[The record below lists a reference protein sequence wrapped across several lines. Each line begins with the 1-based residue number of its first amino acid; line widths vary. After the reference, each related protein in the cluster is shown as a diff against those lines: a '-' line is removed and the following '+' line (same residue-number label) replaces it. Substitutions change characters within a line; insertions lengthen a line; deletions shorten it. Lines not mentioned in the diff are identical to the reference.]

1 MKKDIKIFLE
11 HILESINLVEEYV
24 KDKDKSD
31 FLKSIQLQDS
41 VIRRIEIIG
50 EAIKNVPNIFK
61 EKYPQ
66 IPWKQITGMR
76 DILIHQYFG
85 VDLNLTWEVIIKEMP
100 KLKKEIININKKS
113 YNDL

>member
-85 VDLNLTWEVIIKEMP
+85 VDLNLTWEVIIKELP
-100 KLKKEIININKKS
+100 KLKKEIITINKK
-113 YNDL
+113 NHNEL